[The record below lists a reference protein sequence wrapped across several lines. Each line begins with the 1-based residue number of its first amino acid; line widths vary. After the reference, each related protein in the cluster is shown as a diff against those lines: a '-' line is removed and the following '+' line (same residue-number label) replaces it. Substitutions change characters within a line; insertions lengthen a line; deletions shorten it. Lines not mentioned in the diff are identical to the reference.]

1 MKKFTLTAILGLFA
15 TLATT
20 TQANTTPPPLNNIG
34 IGLAF
39 QNSTYSKTQDFNGIG
54 LIADYAVEY
63 GNNFFGIIE
72 GKAKLNRSTLKY
84 KKQPELFLKQTE
96 KWHTSVSYLQ
106 GYRSMPNVLV
116 YLKAGYS
123 LRKFKEERQ
132 LSATEYRSSTTTS
145 GALLLG
151 LGAKMAVSPNV
162 EFGIEYSTSRPKIG
176 NEKVTDQTIALS
188 TIYRF

>member
-1 MKKFTLTAILGLFA
+1 MKKFTLTALLGLFT
-15 TLATT
+15 TLSTT
-20 TQANTTPPPLNNIG
+20 TAQANNTPLNNVG
-34 IGLAF
+34 IGFSF

-54 LIADYAVEY
+54 LIADYALEY
-63 GNNFFGIIE
+63 SNNFFGVIE
-72 GKAKLNRSTLKY
+72 GKVKLNSSTLKY
-84 KKQPELFLKQTE
+84 KKQPDLFLKQTE
-96 KWHTSVSYLQ
+96 KWNASVSYLQ
-106 GYRSMPNVLV
+106 AYRTMPNVLV

-132 LSATEYRSSTTTS
+132 ISATDYRSSTTKN

-151 LGAKMAVSPNV
+151 LGAKMAVSRNV

-176 NEKVTDQTIALS
+176 NEKLTDNTIALS